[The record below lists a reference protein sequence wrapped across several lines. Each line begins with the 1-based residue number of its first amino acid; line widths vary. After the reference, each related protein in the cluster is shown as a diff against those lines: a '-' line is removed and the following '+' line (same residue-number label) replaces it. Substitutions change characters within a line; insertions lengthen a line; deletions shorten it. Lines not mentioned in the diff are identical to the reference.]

1 MSGDSE
7 ALRIMDVVLTAEIF
21 NQNPQ
26 LDINDLTPA
35 CRDIFSI
42 TSASDVKRPVY
53 VSNGVI
59 KRTLSIA
66 DAHLKMSA
74 NPFVAY
80 EDFGQRL
87 RITALE
93 SAAQWFLKQGGKS
106 FIEKNPTLA
115 FYFEKLDT
123 AGVIYKTVRKANPPY
138 EDTKAHLDARISK
151 LIGED
156 EKLRGALDLVIVLAP
171 YEVEQEMSDLVCTD
185 RQKEII
191 TMIKHARDNLEFL
204 QHHRVYEVGKLL
216 FVGPPGTGKTSL
228 ALALSRTMHMPI
240 LEVRLSMIVS
250 QYLGE
255 TSKNIDRIFELAKK
269 IAPAI
274 LFIDEFDFI
283 GKSRTDE
290 DHGAMK
296 RAVNAL
302 LKNIDRINL
311 IKNEVLLI
319 GATNHP
325 QLLDHAAWRRFD
337 EVVEFPLPD
346 EDMRKKILKKMS
358 SAIHENL
365 DYQTL
370 ASKTEGFSGSDL
382 RMMVK
387 EAILSALMENRQLIK
402 HEDIDKGI
410 RMVKNRDTVRRR
422 FEDTIEYSLPDE
434 EMRTEIL
441 KKVTSPVNI
450 TIDFQLVAKETEGF
464 SGSDLIVMIKEAIL
478 SARIDNRKIVERKD
492 IEKGITMVRNRE
504 TIRHQN
510 WL

>member
-7 ALRIMDVVLTAEIF
+7 TLRIMDVVLTAEIF

-42 TSASDVKRPVY
+42 TSAADVKRPVY
-53 VSNGVI
+53 VSDGVI

-93 SAAQWFLKQGGKS
+93 SAAQWFLKQGGKV

-115 FYFEKLDT
+115 FYFEKLDSIDV
-123 AGVIYKTVRKANPPY
+123 GYKTVRAANPPY
-138 EDTKAHLDARISK
+138 EDTKAHLDARLSK

-156 EKLRGALDLVIVLAP
+156 EKLRGALDLVMISAP
-171 YEVEQEMSDLVCTD
+171 EEVEQRMEDLVCTPSQLAVISKIQNALIH
-185 RQKEII
+185 REY
-191 TMIKHARDNLEFL
+191 L
-204 QHHRVYEVGKLL
+204 QHHRIHEVGKLL
-216 FVGPPGTGKTSL
+216 FVGPPGTGKTSI
-228 ALALSRTMHMPI
+228 ALAMSNIMHMPV
-240 LEVRLSMIVS
+240 LEVRLSMITS

-255 TSKNIDRIFELAKK
+255 TSKNIDRIFDLAKK
-269 IAPAI
+269 LSPSI
-274 LFIDEFDFI
+274 LFIDEFDFVA
-283 GKSRTDE
+283 KSRVAD

-296 RAVNAL
+296 RAVNSL

-311 IKNEVLLI
+311 VKNGVILI

-325 QLLDHAAWRRFD
+325 QLLDEAAWRRFD
-337 EVVEFPLPD
+337 EVVEFSLPD
-346 EDMRKKILKKMS
+346 EDMRKKILQKVTAS
-358 SAIHENL
+358 LGCDI
-365 DYQTL
+365 DYQML

-382 RMMVK
+382 RMMIK
-387 EAILSALMENRQLIK
+387 EAVLSALMDNRRSLSP
-402 HEDIDKGI
+402 EDVRKGI
-410 RMVKNRDTVRRR
+410 LMVKNRD
-422 FEDTIEYSLPDE
+422 
-434 EMRTEIL
+434 
-441 KKVTSPVNI
+441 
-450 TIDFQLVAKETEGF
+450 A
-464 SGSDLIVMIKEAIL
+464 
-478 SARIDNRKIVERKD
+478 
-492 IEKGITMVRNRE
+492 
-504 TIRHQN
+504 IRHLN

>member
-42 TSASDVKRPVY
+42 TSAADVKRPVY
-53 VSNGVI
+53 VSDGVI

-66 DAHLKMSA
+66 DAHVKMSA

-93 SAAQWFLKQGGKS
+93 SAAQWFIKHGGKA
-106 FIEKNPTLA
+106 FVEKNPTLA
-115 FYFEKLDT
+115 FYFENLDSV
-123 AGVIYKTVRKANPPY
+123 GGIYEKVRAANPPY
-138 EDTKAHLDARISK
+138 EDTKAHLDARFSK

-156 EKLRGALDLVIVLAP
+156 EKLRGAMDLVMISAP
-171 YEVEQEMSDLVCTD
+171 EEVEQRMDDLVCTPS
-185 RQKEII
+185 QLAVIAKIQHA
-191 TMIKHARDNLEFL
+191 IKHREYL
-204 QHHRVYEVGKLL
+204 HRHRIHEVGKLL
-216 FVGPPGTGKTSL
+216 FVGPPGTGKTSI
-228 ALALSRTMHMPI
+228 ALAMSNTMHMPV
-240 LEVRLSMIVS
+240 LEVRLSMVTS

-269 IAPAI
+269 LSPSI
-274 LFIDEFDFI
+274 LFIDEFDFVA
-283 GKSRTDE
+283 KSRVAD

-296 RAVNAL
+296 RAVNSL

-311 IKNEVLLI
+311 IKNGVILI

-325 QLLDHAAWRRFD
+325 QLLDEAAWRRFD
-337 EVVEFPLPD
+337 EVVEFSLPD
-346 EDMRKKILKKMS
+346 EDMRRNILQKITASLGC
-358 SAIHENL
+358 AI
-365 DYQTL
+365 DYQML

-382 RMMVK
+382 RMMIK
-387 EAILSALMENRQLIK
+387 EAVLSALMDNRRSLSR
-402 HEDIDKGI
+402 EDIMKGI
-410 RMVKNRDTVRRR
+410 HMVKNRD
-422 FEDTIEYSLPDE
+422 
-434 EMRTEIL
+434 
-441 KKVTSPVNI
+441 
-450 TIDFQLVAKETEGF
+450 A
-464 SGSDLIVMIKEAIL
+464 
-478 SARIDNRKIVERKD
+478 
-492 IEKGITMVRNRE
+492 
-504 TIRHQN
+504 IRHLN